1 MKGEIRMYNVIFSPL
16 AARIFRDNVGYAWP
30 DVDIAESSDSFSFTF
45 EIPGALKED
54 IKIWIDKDIL
64 TVTGEKKGS
73 NSDGQKTISSERNF
87 GNFERSFKLPE
98 HVDKNNVQA
107 KFVDG
112 LLVVI
117 IPKSQEAKVKEITIN

>member
-1 MKGEIRMYNVIFSPL
+1 MYNVIFSPL

-98 HVDKNNVQA
+98 HVDRNNVQA